1 MAHDFGKLA
10 GSWPDHPMYTLHYAP
25 DNASLIIRL
34 VLDGA
39 GIPYRTA
46 LVDRAARQHDSPAYR
61 ALNPTGLIPTL
72 ETPKGPIS
80 ETGAILLWLADTH
93 HLGPASTDTD
103 RATFLRWLFFL
114 SNTAHADLRTI
125 FYPHQYAPV
134 DAHAAHLDIMSA
146 RMLRHF
152 GLLDEAARQHPRL
165 FAAATPL
172 GVYTVTLTRWSALY
186 PVDGPRWLDLAV
198 FPALADLARAQEM
211 RVETP
216 VVARAEGLGS
226 HPFTRPE
233 QPNPPEGSVL

>member
-1 MAHDFGKLA
+1 
-10 GSWPDHPMYTLHYAP
+10 MYTLHYAP

-46 LVDRAARQHDSPAYR
+46 LVDRSRRAQDGAAYR

-72 ETPKGPIS
+72 ETPQGPIS
-80 ETGAILLWLADTH
+80 ETAAILLWLTDTH
-93 HLGPASTDTD
+93 HLGPAHGHPD
-103 RATFLRWLFFL
+103 RLIFLKWLFFL
-114 SNTAHADLRTI
+114 SNSAHADLRQI
-125 FYPHQYAPV
+125 FYPHQYAPT
-134 DAHAAHLDIMSA
+134 DAHAGHREITSA

-152 GLLDEAARQHPRL
+152 ALLDAAATQHPRL
-165 FAAATPL
+165 FAAASPL
-172 GVYTVTLTRWSALY
+172 GVYTVTLTRWAALY
-186 PVDGPRWLDLAV
+186 PEHGPKWFDLAA
-198 FPALADLARAQEM
+198 FPALQSLARAQEA

-216 VVARAEGLGS
+216 VIARAEGLGS

>member
-1 MAHDFGKLA
+1 
-10 GSWPDHPMYTLHYAP
+10 MYTLHYAP
-25 DNASLIIRL
+25 DNASLIVRL

-46 LVDRAARQHDSPAYR
+46 LVDRRARQQDSPAYR
-61 ALNPTGLIPTL
+61 ALNPTGLVPTL
-72 ETPKGPIS
+72 ETPVGPIS

-93 HLGPASTDTD
+93 RLGPAPAHPD
-103 RATFLRWLFFL
+103 RPLFLKWLFFL
-114 SNTAHADLRTI
+114 SNTAHADLRMI
-125 FYPHQYAPV
+125 FYPHQYAPS
-134 DAHAAHLDIMSA
+134 DRFAAHLEIISA

-152 GLLDEAARQHPRL
+152 AQIDAAAARSPQL

-172 GVYTVTLTRWSALY
+172 GVYAVTLTRWSALY
-186 PVDGPRWLDLAV
+186 PPDGQRWLDLAA
-198 FPALADLARAQEM
+198 FPALLELAKAQEA

-216 VVARAEGLGS
+216 VVARAEGLGP

>member
-1 MAHDFGKLA
+1 
-10 GSWPDHPMYTLHYAP
+10 MYLLHYAP

-46 LVDRAARQHDSPAYR
+46 LVDRSKRQQDGPAYR
-61 ALNPTGLIPTL
+61 ALNPVGLIPTL
-72 ETPKGPIS
+72 ETPLGPIS
-80 ETGAILLWLADTH
+80 ETGAILLWLSDTH
-93 HLGPASTDTD
+93 KLCPGPADPD
-103 RATFLRWLFFL
+103 RPVFLKWLFFL

-125 FYPHQYAPV
+125 FYPHQYAPT
-134 DAHAAHLDIMSA
+134 DAHAAHLEIMSA

-152 GLLDEAARQHPRL
+152 ALLDAAAAAHPAL
-165 FAAATPL
+165 FAPARPL
-172 GVYTVTLTRWSALY
+172 GVYTVVLTRWAALY
-186 PVDGPRWLDLAV
+186 PVDGPRWLELDAFPTLA
-198 FPALADLARAQEM
+198 ALARAQEA

-216 VVARAEGLGS
+216 VISRAEGLGP

>member
-1 MAHDFGKLA
+1 
-10 GSWPDHPMYTLHYAP
+10 MYTLHYAP

-46 LVDRAARQHDSPAYR
+46 LVDRSKRQQDSAAYR

-72 ETPKGPIS
+72 ETPQGPIS

-93 HLGPASTDTD
+93 HLGPGPADPD
-103 RATFLRWLFFL
+103 RQLFLKWLFFL
-114 SNTAHADLRTI
+114 SNTAHAELRQI
-125 FYPHQYAPV
+125 FYPHQYAPA
-134 DAHAAHLDIMSA
+134 DAHAAHLEIMST

-152 GLLDEAARQHPRL
+152 GLLETAALEHPRL
-165 FAAATPL
+165 FAAGKPL
-172 GVYTVTLTRWSALY
+172 GVYTLVLTRWAQLY
-186 PVDGPRWLDLAV
+186 PETGPRWLDMGDYPTLSA
-198 FPALADLARAQEM
+198 LARAQEA

-216 VVARAEGLGS
+216 VVARAEGLGA

>member
-1 MAHDFGKLA
+1 
-10 GSWPDHPMYTLHYAP
+10 MYTLHYAP
-25 DNASLIIRL
+25 DNASLIVRL

-46 LVDRAARQHDSPAYR
+46 LVNRANRQQDSAAYR
-61 ALNPTGLIPTL
+61 ALNPSGLIPVL
-72 ETPKGPIS
+72 QTPQGALA
-80 ETGAILLWLADTH
+80 ETGAILLWLTDTH
-93 HLGPASTDTD
+93 HLGPLPSEPD
-103 RATFLRWLFFL
+103 RQAFLQWLFFL

-134 DAHAAHLDIMSA
+134 DGHAAHLEIMSA

-152 GLLDEAARQHPRL
+152 AMIDAAARQHPRL
-165 FAAATPL
+165 FAPAKPL
-172 GVYTVTLTRWSALY
+172 GVYAVTLTRWAALY
-186 PVDGPRWLDLAV
+186 PVDAPRWMRLAD
-198 FPALADLARAQEM
+198 FPALHDLALAQEA

-216 VVARAEGLGS
+216 VTARAEGLGA

>member
-1 MAHDFGKLA
+1 
-10 GSWPDHPMYTLHYAP
+10 MYVLHYAP

-46 LVDRAARQHDSPAYR
+46 LVDRSIRQQDSPRYR
-61 ALNPTGLIPTL
+61 VLNPSGLIPVL
-72 ETPKGPIS
+72 ETPEGPIA
-80 ETGAILLWLADTH
+80 ETGAILLWLTDTH
-93 HLGPASTDTD
+93 RLGPTPTDPD
-103 RATFLRWLFFL
+103 RRAFLQWLFFL

-125 FYPHQYAPV
+125 FYPHLYAPA
-134 DAHAAHLDIMSA
+134 DAHAAHLEIMSA

-152 GLLDEAARQHPRL
+152 GLIEAAVSRHPKL

-172 GVYTVTLTRWSALY
+172 GVYAVTLTRWAALY
-186 PVDGPRWLDLAV
+186 PPGAPRWMSLAD
-198 FPALADLARAQEM
+198 FPALAALAEAQEA

-216 VVARAEGLGS
+216 VIARAEGLGP

-233 QPNPPEGSVL
+233 QPNPPEGAVY

>member
-1 MAHDFGKLA
+1 
-10 GSWPDHPMYTLHYAP
+10 MYRLHYAP
-25 DNASLIIRL
+25 DNASLIVRL

-46 LVDRAARQHDSPAYR
+46 LVDRGQRQQDSAAYR

-72 ETPKGPIS
+72 ETPAGPIS

-93 HLGPASTDTD
+93 HLGPAPADPD
-103 RATFLRWLFFL
+103 RPAFLKWLFLL
-114 SNTAHADLRTI
+114 SNTAHAELRQI
-125 FYPHQYAPV
+125 LYPHQYAPA
-134 DAHAAHLDIMSA
+134 DGHAAHLEILST

-152 GLLDEAARQHPRL
+152 ALLETAAQQEPKL
-165 FAAATPL
+165 FAAGKPL
-172 GVYTVTLTRWSALY
+172 GVYTIVLTRWAALY
-186 PVDGPRWLDLAV
+186 PVNDPRWMDLAW
-198 FPALADLARAQEM
+198 FPTLEALARAQEA

-216 VVARAEGLGS
+216 VVARAEGLGA